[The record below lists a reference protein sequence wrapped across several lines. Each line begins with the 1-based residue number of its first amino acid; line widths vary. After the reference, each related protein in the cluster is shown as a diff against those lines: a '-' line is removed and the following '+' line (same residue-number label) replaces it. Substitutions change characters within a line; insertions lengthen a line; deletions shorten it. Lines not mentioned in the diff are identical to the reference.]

1 MSISTK
7 QKQTHRYREWI
18 CCCQGGGDGEARIGS
33 LGLAN
38 AISYIEWI
46 KNKVLQYSTGNYIQY
61 PVVNHNGKE
70 LEKSENIFVLLS
82 HFTVQQKLT
91 QHCKS
96 TILQ

>member
-7 QKQTHRYREWI
+7 QKQTHRYREGI
-18 CCCQGGGDGEARIGS
+18 CCCQGGGGGEARIGS

-70 LEKSENIFVLLS
+70 LEKSANIFVLLS